1 MPWTPRLSTASVVQR
16 WICYGNHSPTGVA
29 MNVTAVG
36 IDLAKVV
43 LRARP
48 RPYDPRAPAEGS
60 KGTSVRSGCIA
71 TRWDHDCGQ

>member
-1 MPWTPRLSTASVVQR
+1 
-16 WICYGNHSPTGVA
+16 

-60 KGTSVRSGCIA
+60 KGASVRGGCIA
-71 TRWDHDCGQ
+71 TRLSRVRKRP